1 MGLRARFLRVKI
13 AEFEIGRWREQIDI
27 FFLDMSGILPI
38 GVMKESFY
46 YSLPGIGGGVWG
58 GLYEIIRAKRPL
70 PGP

>member
-1 MGLRARFLRVKI
+1 
-13 AEFEIGRWREQIDI
+13 
-27 FFLDMSGILPI
+27 
-38 GVMKESFY
+38 MKESFY